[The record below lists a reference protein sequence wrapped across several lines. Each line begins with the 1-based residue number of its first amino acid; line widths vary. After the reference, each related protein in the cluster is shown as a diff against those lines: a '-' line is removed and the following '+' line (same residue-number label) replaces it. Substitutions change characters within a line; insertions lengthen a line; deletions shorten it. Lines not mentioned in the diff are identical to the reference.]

1 MKNILKNL
9 SKKTKDSLN
18 YYVSGLILSEGS
30 KTCTKLALLI
40 KKKHDFLYQFL
51 SKRFLSEIFSNLM
64 IALVKEIHKI
74 SPGWIIIDDTI
85 LSKFFSKLIVGVYDL
100 YNAALKRP
108 DRGFCIIVLCWSNG
122 KITIPIKFKWLFSKE
137 IIGEKYKTKSNL
149 AEELLLFCK
158 LKKIP
163 FTYFTADG
171 HYSTVNFLPFLMQ
184 QKIKF
189 VMKISRNRKIKTS
202 NGIYEQLQKHPALKL
217 LRNSRCAK
225 VKALYH
231 GEQYFFSSQKR
242 QRRDG
247 SYETI
252 YLISNMDI
260 RAKKYLKFYDGRW
273 EIEEMFRTL
282 KQSLGLN
289 DCQARDID
297 KQKVHIYASFFAY
310 TFLSTEKNRLNLE
323 NPEEAKMKLLQLKL
337 NKAMCRMSS
346 FSENFQCCA

>member
-9 SKKTKDSLN
+9 SKKTKEALN
-18 YYVSGLILSEGS
+18 YYISGLILSES
-30 KTCTKLALLI
+30 KKTCTKLASLI

-51 SKRFLSEIFSNLM
+51 SKKFLSEIFSNLM
-64 IALVKEIHKI
+64 IVLVKEIHKNL
-74 SPGWIIIDDTI
+74 PGWIIIDDTI

-137 IIGEKYKTKSNL
+137 IIGEKHKTKSNL
-149 AEELLLFCK
+149 AEELLFFCK
-158 LKKIP
+158 RKKIP
-163 FTYFTADG
+163 FKYFTADG
-171 HYSTVNFLPFLMQ
+171 HYSTVNFLPFLIG

-202 NGIYEQLQKHPALKL
+202 NGIYEQLQKHPSLKL

-225 VKALYH
+225 VKAFYH
-231 GEQYFFSSQKR
+231 GEQYFFSSQKVEKKY
-242 QRRDG
+242 G
-247 SYETI
+247 GYETI
-252 YLISNMDI
+252 YLISNVDVK
-260 RAKKYLKFYDGRW
+260 AKKYLEMYRGRW

-297 KQKVHIYASFFAY
+297 KQKVHIYASLFAY
-310 TFLSTEKNRLNLE
+310 AFLSIEKNRLNLK
-323 NPEEAKMKLLQLKL
+323 NPEETKMELLQLKL
-337 NKAMCRMSS
+337 NKVICRIAS
-346 FSENFQCCA
+346 FRGNFQCFA